1 MDFISFVTVAV
12 SLRSRNLFSAFPSRL
27 GRATPCSVLP
37 DPGHD
42 AVFVRADGIAVVAY
56 NVEDRKC
63 VFLTLRSVVAV
74 CTVRPAAS
82 YFCTFSCHVRCK
94 CENGVAFQQFKF
106 EGQFPAPFFPG
117 HFRLSRA
124 YWVSNASE

>member
-56 NVEDRKC
+56 NVEDRKMC
-63 VFLTLRSVVAV
+63 IPYL
-74 CTVRPAAS
+74 
-82 YFCTFSCHVRCK
+82 TFSCSSVYS
-94 CENGVAFQQFKF
+94 ETGGFVLLY
-106 EGQFPAPFFPG
+106 FF
-117 HFRLSRA
+117 LSRT
-124 YWVSNASE
+124 VQM